1 METLSREKFI
11 QQAAEAVDF
20 MEKRI
25 IDLEDKRHMAEDIA
39 LKMYAD
45 LITSLKV
52 KQSRMKEQ
60 LKKLEQA
67 DSEDEW
73 EIAKNDFMYISRI
86 FGEGFSEFSR

>member
-1 METLSREKFI
+1 MDTLSREKFI
-11 QQAAEAVDF
+11 QQASDAIEF
-20 MEKRI
+20 MDKRI
-25 IDLEDKRHMAEDIA
+25 IDLEDKRHIAEDIA
-39 LKMYAD
+39 LKMYVD

-67 DSEDEW
+67 DTSEEW
-73 EIAKNDFMYISRI
+73 ESAKNSFMYVSRI